1 MNQGDIGKYLTKIQF
16 KNQDQEIEYV
26 IWGDTRDFFAYRQNS
41 TIQVDDNLY
50 PNKIDL
56 WKINN
61 EIFFHPIES
70 EKLSK
75 NIIISIQ
82 NELSKLGIS
91 WKSHISQKML

>member
-1 MNQGDIGKYLTKIQF
+1 MNQGDFGKYLTKIQF
-16 KNQDQEIEYV
+16 KNEGQEIDYV
-26 IWGDTRDFFAYRQNS
+26 IWGDERDFFAYRQNS
-41 TIQVDDNLY
+41 TIQVNDIIY
-50 PNKIDL
+50 PNKIDF

-75 NIIISIQ
+75 IIIISIQ

-91 WKSHISQKML
+91 WRSHISQKML